1 MGEIEMGTLLH
12 GTMFAT
18 VTLVKEKRGL
28 TAQGIVCNGNIGEI
42 EMGTLLHR
50 ALFATV
56 TLVQQQY

>member
-28 TAQGIVCNGNIGEI
+28 TAQGIVCNGNIGATAVL
-42 EMGTLLHR
+42 EMGTLLYR

-56 TLVQQQY
+56 TLVK